1 MARFHLTDTVDV
13 EGIGPVHVSTIQLE
27 TVTRDC
33 HGAVTVV
40 LSDSYETCLFW
51 QGTASSV
58 PGMANRVD
66 KGSRVVESYGVESD
80 AISGHVGWSIAENI
94 ANVLEDV
101 MPAPATVRETLV
113 DAYGVES
120 LKASSYVYEIVNSY
134 RTNGEDVLVMSHAV
148 ANDIH
153 GYDDAVSV
161 SNYETLRDSWSQL
174 EAWFDSTYSNAD
186 YAGLRLDATAPEDL
200 IDVLDALE
208 NYPVL
213 DDSRHSDVEQRMI
226 VEHYE
231 SYGRSDVLD
240 TVAKAIGYDSGD
252 LTDTARD
259 MIDRLVWD
267 GLVPYGYSDG
277 YPMFIDSSAVEFG
290 ADEIAEYVKANVGNA
305 NVRIQHYAYEPEY
318 VEFDMRLETLIEPYA
333 LEA

>member
-1 MARFHLTDTVDV
+1 MTRFHLTDTVDV
-13 EGIGPVHVSTIQLE
+13 EGIGPVDVSTIQLE
-27 TVTRDC
+27 TIVRDC

-58 PGMANRVD
+58 PGMANRVT

-80 AISGHVGWSIAENI
+80 AISGHVGWTIAENI
-94 ANVLEDV
+94 VNVLVDV
-101 MPAPATVRETLV
+101 LPAPATVRETLV
-113 DAYGVES
+113 DAYGVEC

-134 RTNGEDVLVMSHAV
+134 RTGGEDVLVLSHAV

-161 SNYETLRDSWSQL
+161 SNYETLRDSWGQL
-174 EAWFDSTYSNAD
+174 EAWTNSTYSNAD

-208 NYPVL
+208 SYPVL
-213 DDSRHSDVEQRMI
+213 DEQRWSEVEQRMI

-252 LTDTARD
+252 LTDTAGD
-259 MIDRLVWD
+259 MVDRLVFD
-267 GLVPYGYSDG
+267 GLLDYGYGSG
-277 YPMFIDSSAVEFG
+277 YPQFIDSSGVEFG
-290 ADEIAEYVKANVGNA
+290 AVEVAEYVKANVGNA
-305 NVRIQHYAYEPEY
+305 NVRIQRYAYEPEY
-318 VEFDMRLETLIEPYA
+318 VEFDMRLETLVEAYA